1 MFDGIISWQKILG
14 EWDMIDSNKAK
25 LKTLSV
31 LILSECQKM
40 DLSVAQNSSLLIHT
54 HHWQSTSCSKDQSC

>member
-1 MFDGIISWQKILG
+1 
-14 EWDMIDSNKAK
+14 MIDSNKAK

-54 HHWQSTSCSKDQSC
+54 HH